1 MYEFLRQPSHWTL
14 PDVLAW
20 QADVRP
26 SKTFIELV
34 DGPDLSF
41 GQAFEWS
48 GQVASHFHNLGIRP
62 GDSVIVMLPNDLDFV
77 VVWLGLA
84 RLGAVAVLLNTELI
98 GSFLEHQIID
108 SGAAM
113 AVVAEPMLSRVIE
126 ISDRVPS
133 LRSIVIADASD
144 RPDARDTHLR
154 LSSLAEWRRCK
165 PYSGA
170 GPRASE
176 VAHVMYTSGTTGPAK
191 GVLMPHAHCFL
202 YGLGAIDNLHLNAD
216 DKYYV
221 TLPLYHSNGLF
232 MQVYACLIAGA
243 TVVLKSRFRAQDWL
257 SDIRRHRATLTNTLG
272 VVAPFIFAQPPS
284 SDDADHQLRA
294 ILAAPNPAELQ
305 QIWKDRFGLSNVV
318 SGFGMTEVNIP
329 VWGRVGVEAP
339 PGAAGL
345 VYNRY
350 FEVQIVD
357 PDSDIACPVGEVGE
371 IVVRPKA
378 PFGFMAGY
386 HSLPEKTVE
395 AWRNLWFHTGDAG
408 FIDQDGF
415 IHFVDRIRDCIRRR
429 GHNISSAEIEN
440 ALLSMPGIV
449 EIAAYGVPSEMA
461 GGEDEIMI
469 TLVKAADKSLKIE
482 DICSFSDK
490 NLPRFAKIR
499 YIRFAEKILKTSTG
513 KVKKSKL
520 RSIGITS
527 DTWDRNYSDFNK

>member
-20 QADVRP
+20 QAQERP
-26 SKTFIELV
+26 SKTFVELV

-48 GQVASHFHNLGIRP
+48 GQVASHFHNLGVRS

-77 VVWLGLA
+77 AVWLGLA

-98 GSFLEHQIID
+98 GAFLEHQIVD
-108 SGAAM
+108 SGAGM
-113 AVVAEPMLSRVIE
+113 AVVAEPMLSRVME

-133 LRSIVIADASD
+133 LRSIVIAGTSD
-144 RPDARDTHLR
+144 WLDARDTGLH
-154 LSSLAEWRRCK
+154 LSSLAEWRTCGS
-165 PYSGA
+165 YSGA
-170 GPRASE
+170 RPRAFD

-202 YGLGAIDNLHLNAD
+202 YGLGAIDNLDLNED

-221 TLPLYHSNGLF
+221 TLPLYHANGLF
-232 MQVYACLIAGA
+232 MQVYGCLIAGA
-243 TVVLKSRFRAQDWL
+243 TVVLKSRFSAQDWL
-257 SDIRRHRATLTNTLG
+257 PDIRRYRATLTNTLG
-272 VVAPFIFAQPPS
+272 VVAPFIFAQPRS
-284 SDDADHQLRA
+284 GDDADHQLRA
-294 ILAAPNPAELQ
+294 IVAAPNPAELQ
-305 QIWKDRFGLSNVV
+305 QIWQDRFGLSNVL

-329 VWGRVGVEAP
+329 VWGRVGVETP

-357 PDSDIACPVGEVGE
+357 PDSDIARPVGETGE

-386 HSLPEKTVE
+386 HGLPEKTVE

-408 FIDQDGF
+408 VMDQDGF
-415 IHFVDRIRDCIRRR
+415 IYFVDRIRDCIRRR
-429 GHNISSAEIEN
+429 GHNISSVEIEN
-440 ALLSMPGIV
+440 ALLPMPGIV
-449 EIAAYGVPSEMA
+449 EVAAYGVPSEMS

-469 TLVKAADKSLKIE
+469 TVVKASGKSLTPE
-482 DICSFSDK
+482 AICSFSDEH
-490 NLPRFAKIR
+490 LPRFAKIR
-499 YIRFAEKILKTSTG
+499 YIRFVESLPKTSTG
-513 KVKKSKL
+513 KVQKTDI
-520 RSIGITS
+520 RSLGIPV
-527 DTWDRNYSDFNK
+527 DVWDRNISKV